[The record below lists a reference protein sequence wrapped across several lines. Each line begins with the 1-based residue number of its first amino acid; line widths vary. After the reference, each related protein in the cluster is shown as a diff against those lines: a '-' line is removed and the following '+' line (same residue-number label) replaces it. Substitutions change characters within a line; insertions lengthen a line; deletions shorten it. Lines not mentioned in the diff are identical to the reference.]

1 MLTCSLIPSV
11 IAFFCLFSSYHSHN
25 VHGLEPPSF
34 YGQATKIITNGKE
47 PNIMKDGTECRG
59 AVSTVDGS
67 EFKHSTPVSHNHS
80 PLDAGDP
87 LVSLPNQ
94 PVRKVNPA
102 STESLKGNSRPTL
115 KGNPT
120 SPGNSKD
127 GLVSKNQHHSEPP
140 SDSPEELSIRV
151 KNRPKFSL
159 CRWVGE
165 IWGKFV
171 SANEKTI
178 KPDFPYGRS

>member
-140 SDSPEELSIRV
+140 SDSPEELRCARRIL
-151 KNRPKFSL
+151 K
-159 CRWVGE
+159 
-165 IWGKFV
+165 
-171 SANEKTI
+171 
-178 KPDFPYGRS
+178 